1 MRKTAIVT
9 GGSRGIGYA
18 IVQQLLNEDM
28 NVVIMHAHQN
38 AKITDNL
45 NQLKGRFAPIQGDI
59 ADAQDRERCLQTAL
73 QTFGR
78 VDVLVNNAGVA
89 PLERVD
95 ILEMTE
101 ESFERVLSI
110 NLKATMFFTQLV
122 AKQMMRQTEQ
132 MPNKGVII
140 NIGSVSSDTVSLNR
154 GEYCV
159 SKAGVSMLTKLFA
172 ARLAEEGICVHEI
185 RPGIIETDLTAGVKE
200 KYDALLNQGICPIKR
215 WGQPEDV
222 AKAVSMLCSGY
233 LPYSTGNVIHVDG
246 GFHIRRL

>member
-18 IVQQLLNEDM
+18 IVQQLLKEDM

-38 AKITDNL
+38 AKITENL
-45 NQLKGRFAPIQGDI
+45 SQLKGRFAPIQGDI

-78 VDVLVNNAGVA
+78 VDILVNNAGVA

-101 ESFERVLSI
+101 ESFERVMTI

-122 AKQMMRQTEQ
+122 AKQMMRQTGQ
-132 MPNKGVII
+132 TPNKGVII

-172 ARLAEEGICVHEI
+172 TRLAEEGICVHEI

-200 KYDALLNQGICPIKR
+200 KYDAMLDHGIFPIKR

-222 AKAVSMLCSGY
+222 AKAVLMLCSGY

>member
-38 AKITDNL
+38 AKIMDNL
-45 NQLKGRFAPIQGDI
+45 SKLKGHFAHIQGDV
-59 ADAQDRERCLQTAL
+59 ANPKDREKCLQTAL
-73 QTFGR
+73 QAFGR

-95 ILEMTE
+95 ILNMTE
-101 ESFERVLSI
+101 ESFDRVMTI
-110 NLKATMFFTQLV
+110 NLKATTFLTQLV
-122 AKQMMRQTEQ
+122 AKQMIKQESSAQ
-132 MPNKGVII
+132 VKGVII

-154 GEYCV
+154 GEYCI

-172 ARLAEEGICVHEI
+172 ARLAEERICVYEV

-200 KYDALLNQGICPIKR
+200 KYDAMFDNGICPIKR

-222 AKAVSMLCSGY
+222 AKAVSLLCSGY
-233 LPYSTGNVIHVDG
+233 LSYSTGDAINVDG